1 MRAFIGI
8 DFSQGLKKEIGEL
21 QKELRKYALKGR
33 WKYIDNFHLTLK
45 FLGEINFEQKKEI
58 DDALRKICQNKKT
71 FKLALKDLGTFDGW
85 DSIRVLWLGLSG
97 EIQTLESIHREI
109 DQALLPLGFQREKRK
124 YSPHITLGQDLV
136 FHCSLEKIKGIVN
149 QVEFE
154 TVKVDHLYLFK
165 SEQIENKRIYT
176 KISQYPLLKK

>member
-71 FKLALKDLGTFDGW
+71 FKLALSLELTVGIAFG
-85 DSIRVLWLGLSG
+85 SGLS
-97 EIQTLESIHREI
+97 ER
-109 DQALLPLGFQREKRK
+109 
-124 YSPHITLGQDLV
+124 
-136 FHCSLEKIKGIVN
+136 
-149 QVEFE
+149 
-154 TVKVDHLYLFK
+154 FK
-165 SEQIENKRIYT
+165 H
-176 KISQYPLLKK
+176 